1 MTTLIRKIKNHIR
14 FLYTGELYSIVTWNG
29 DSVGI
34 MGVYK
39 DKEYAYRITE
49 RYREVYK
56 DTRFVVKKT
65 NIYSD
70 IW

>member
-1 MTTLIRKIKNHIR
+1 MFRRIKNHLHYL
-14 FLYTGELYSIVTWNG
+14 FAGNLYAIVTWNG

-39 DKEYAYRITE
+39 DEEYAYKIAE

-56 DTRFVVKKT
+56 ETRFIVKKT
-65 NIYSD
+65 NVYSD
-70 IW
+70 TW